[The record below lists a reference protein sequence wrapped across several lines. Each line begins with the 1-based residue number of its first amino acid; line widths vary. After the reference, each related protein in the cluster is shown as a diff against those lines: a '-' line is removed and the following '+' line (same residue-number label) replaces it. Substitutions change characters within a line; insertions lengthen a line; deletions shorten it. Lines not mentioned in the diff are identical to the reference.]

1 MGKEEYAVTNEEL
14 MRRYIAGDESS
25 LEELYGNNVG
35 LIKKIAFDAA
45 YSFGCLTYGRYEN
58 GGLTSYAEEILS
70 DLEQEGALTLFRK
83 VREKDYDETKAAFTT
98 YIYPFLKGD
107 MYRYL
112 ESNLGTLSASGSDMR
127 KIREAQRLY
136 NAENTVIPEIAERLG
151 ISEYAVRQ
159 HLTYNTHF
167 SSVYDLKYPDDED
180 ETYTDPFEII
190 NADESVPVDRQAL
203 NRLFLSILKE
213 EFESLS
219 KKDRYLI
226 GHSFGV
232 FGMEQ
237 LSLDEI
243 ALHEMLTVDGVEK
256 AKDKAFERLKEKVL
270 NSDIPVWKWAV
281 RVIRE
286 AERY

>member
-1 MGKEEYAVTNEEL
+1 MTNEEL
-14 MRRYIAGDESS
+14 MKRYTDGDKSA
-25 LEELYGNNVG
+25 LDTLYENNVG

-45 YSFGCLTYGRYEN
+45 YSFGCLTYGKYGN

-83 VREKDYDETKAAFTT
+83 VREKDYDETRAAFTT
-98 YIYPFLKGD
+98 YIYHFLKGD

-136 NAENTVIPEIAERLG
+136 NTENTGVPEIAERLS
-151 ISEYAVRQ
+151 ISEYTVRQ
-159 HLTYNTHF
+159 HLNYNTHF

-190 NADESVPVDRQAL
+190 NADDSVPVDRQAL
-203 NRLFLSILKE
+203 NRIFLSILKE

-219 KKDRYLI
+219 KKDRYLL
-226 GHSFGV
+226 GHAFGV